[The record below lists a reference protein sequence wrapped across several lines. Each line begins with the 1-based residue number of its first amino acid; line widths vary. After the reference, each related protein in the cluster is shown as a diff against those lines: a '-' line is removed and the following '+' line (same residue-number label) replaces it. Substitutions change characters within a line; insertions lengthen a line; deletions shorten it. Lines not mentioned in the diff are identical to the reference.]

1 MTTSNNKLTPTQARA
16 ARRERKQKKSKVTRW
31 LIGIGIV
38 GVASLLIISLIL
50 PMIGGIGGGPNTET
64 PEGPGKKMERQGREH
79 VQEGTEH
86 PPYNSAPATSGW
98 HYPQPLAPVSWGIHD
113 SFIPEE
119 KRIHNLEH
127 GGISITYNCPEDC
140 QDIISELEGIVL
152 RAREENM
159 KVLLSPYPG
168 TEGKITLT
176 AWTFIESLNNYDKDK
191 IIDFIDSH
199 HNSPNSPEPYAN

>member
-1 MTTSNNKLTPTQARA
+1 MTTDNNKLTPTQARA

-50 PMIGGIGGGPNTET
+50 PMIGGIGSGGIET
-64 PEGPGKKMERQGREH
+64 PDGPGTKIESQGREH
-79 VQEGTEH
+79 IQEGTEH
-86 PPYNSAPATSGW
+86 PPYNSVPATSGW
-98 HYPQPLAPVSWGIHD
+98 HYSQPLAPVSWGVHS

-127 GGISITYNCPEDC
+127 GGISITYNCPEGC
-140 QDIISELEGIVL
+140 EDIISELKGIVE
-152 RAREENM
+152 RARDENM
-159 KVLLSPYPG
+159 KILLSPYPG
-168 TEGKITLT
+168 TERKITLT
-176 AWTFIESLNNYDKDK
+176 SWTFIQSFDNYDKGK

>member
-1 MTTSNNKLTPTQARA
+1 MTTDNNKLTPTQARA

-31 LIGIGIV
+31 LIGIAIV

-50 PMIGGIGGGPNTET
+50 PMIGGIGGGGAET
-64 PEGPGKKMERQGREH
+64 PDGPGTKVESQGREH
-79 VQEGTEH
+79 IQEGAEH
-86 PPYNSAPATSGW
+86 PPYNSVPATSGW
-98 HYPQPLAPVSWGIHD
+98 HYSQPLAPVSWGVHS

-127 GGISITYNCPEDC
+127 GGISITYNCPEGC
-140 QDIISELEGIVL
+140 EDIISELNGIVE
-152 RAREENM
+152 RARDENM
-159 KVLLSPYPG
+159 KILLSPYPG
-168 TEGKITLT
+168 TERKITLT
-176 AWTFIESLNNYDKDK
+176 SWTFIQSFDNYDKGK